1 MDALPKTD
9 SLTEKGNSNTL
20 MPWHT
25 PTPHHL
31 VSNMAHTST
40 MLSHFQHDTHQ
51 HHAVS
56 FHHTHTSTMPSRSNM
71 EHSSTTQSH
80 FRASR
85 CYGER
90 DSLHFAFYFILFRDT
105 AGFEFCILLPPSIS
119 HRLRLQ
125 CVPLGSLSPA
135 FLQRLMKVGLL

>member
-1 MDALPKTD
+1 
-9 SLTEKGNSNTL
+9 
-20 MPWHT
+20 
-25 PTPHHL
+25 
-31 VSNMAHTST
+31 MAHTNTTPSRFQHGT
-40 MLSHFQHDTHQ
+40 HQHHAVSFPTCTHQHHAVLFQHDTHQ
-51 HHAVS
+51 HHTVS